1 MIPYNYIAI
10 DGNIG
15 VGKTSLAAMLASDL
29 EMRFFTERF
38 ERNLFLDKFYDDIEK
53 YALAVELSFLS
64 DRYEELLKCKQIL
77 DSGKRVIT
85 DYSLD
90 KSYIFAQNS
99 LSPEEFDLFKKY
111 YQILTPN
118 LPKPDLYVV
127 LNSATIRL
135 QYNIKKRGRNFEQ
148 NIPSSYLD
156 SIQNYYDEYFGNIY
170 SVPILMVD
178 VNTTDFVENQEDYI
192 KVRNLLNTKYPNGIN
207 KVIL

>member
-15 VGKTSLAAMLASDL
+15 VGKTSLAAMLAGDL
-29 EMRFFTERF
+29 EMQFFTERF
-38 ERNLFLDKFYDDIEK
+38 ERNQFLDKFYDDIEK

-77 DSGKRVIT
+77 ENGKRVIT

-99 LSPEEFDLFKKY
+99 LSLEEFELFKKY

-156 SIQNYYDEYFGNIY
+156 NIQSYYDEYFDNIY

-207 KVIL
+207 RITL

>member
-15 VGKTSLAAMLASDL
+15 VGKTSLATMLASDL
-29 EMRFFTERF
+29 EMQFFTERF
-38 ERNLFLDKFYDDIEK
+38 ERNQFLDKFYDDIEK

-77 DSGKRVIT
+77 ENGKRVIT

-99 LSPEEFDLFKKY
+99 LSLEEYELFKKF
-111 YQILTPN
+111 YQILSPN

-156 SIQNYYDEYFGNIY
+156 SIQSYYDEYFDNIY
-170 SVPILMVD
+170 TVPILMVD

-207 KVIL
+207 RITL

>member
-15 VGKTSLAAMLASDL
+15 VGKTSLATMLANDL
-29 EMRFFTERF
+29 EMQFFTERF
-38 ERNLFLDKFYDDIEK
+38 EKNQFLDKFYNDVEK

-64 DRYEELLKCKQIL
+64 DRYEELLKCKEIL
-77 DSGKRVIT
+77 ENGKKVIT
-85 DYSLD
+85 DYSFD

-99 LSPEEFDLFKKY
+99 LSPEELDLFKKY
-111 YQILTPN
+111 YQILSPN

-127 LNSATIRL
+127 LNSETIRL

-156 SIQNYYDEYFGNIY
+156 SIQNYYDAYFGNIY
-170 SVPILMVD
+170 SAPILMID
-178 VNTTDFVENQEDYI
+178 VNTTDFVENKEEYI
-192 KVRNLLNTKYPNGIN
+192 KIKNLLNTKYPNGIN
-207 KVIL
+207 KIKL